1 MNRSPGGLEVSSR
14 IKTERASVMHANV
27 KGSAAPISKISGTGR
42 SGCRSHLQEITPQ
55 PARSGVRRHNV
66 PDRSRKMEHVAAIMM
81 LVGCGYGNVD
91 CHELPASA
99 AAYETMEDC
108 QERLRP
114 TVATIETSAKLIFG
128 KCEAVDPAL
137 FIEDEANA
145 RIRWSVTPDEE
156 LHVSIDVVEPSQ
168 PVMVASR

>member
-1 MNRSPGGLEVSSR
+1 
-14 IKTERASVMHANV
+14 
-27 KGSAAPISKISGTGR
+27 
-42 SGCRSHLQEITPQ
+42 
-55 PARSGVRRHNV
+55 
-66 PDRSRKMEHVAAIMM
+66 MEHVAAIMM
-81 LVGCGYGNVD
+81 LVGCGYGNVN

-114 TVATIETSAKLIFG
+114 TVAAIETSAKVIFG
-128 KCEAVDPAL
+128 KCQAVDPAL

-156 LHVSIDVVEPSQ
+156 LHVRIDIMQPTP
-168 PVMVASR
+168 PVMMASR